1 MKNAQEKIIKAI
13 YEFLI
18 EDMDEVMSLEEFTK
32 EYKEWGM
39 LVAVYNFG
47 FLVGNMPEAE

>member
-1 MKNAQEKIIKAI
+1 MKSAQDQIIKAL
-13 YEFLI
+13 YEFLV
-18 EDMDEVMSLEEFTK
+18 EDDVEVMSLEEFTK

-47 FLVGNMPEAE
+47 WMAGNKA